1 MPESCS
7 EPLAEANESQVLRL
21 PCMAEGT
28 PKILTR
34 VFCPA
39 WRALARAQA
48 SEGTCEESEFP
59 ALPHASDLPSPA
71 PRCHPTLGPRDR
83 SPPSKEPWDLRSVS
97 WLCHSLTFHVKGSPV
112 NWAPGTGARHSWG
125 PRLLHGQHR
134 PWSWPEACGWVP
146 FKDVMSQPAMCLL
159 GSRCD
164 GRTMGMVSHWP
175 VAVRAGARLPLC
187 GCSTLPVLVCCA
199 QRFLWCFGLPDLVVS
214 GAQCLGVTSIIPGL
228 NSERQITSGPS
239 STRPSVMDP
248 AERL

>member
-1 MPESCS
+1 MHLFPFWTMVTQSWEHPLGHPGLGVHAGKLSQGGRCRDLPESCS

-48 SEGTCEESEFP
+48 SEDTCEESEFP

-97 WLCHSLTFHVKGSPV
+97 WLCHSLTFHAKGSPV
-112 NWAPGTGARHSWG
+112 NWAPGTRARHSWG
-125 PRLLHGQHR
+125 PRPLTVSTG
-134 PWSWPEACGWVP
+134 PGA
-146 FKDVMSQPAMCLL
+146 SQRHAA
-159 GSRCD
+159 GSLS
-164 GRTMGMVSHWP
+164 RT
-175 VAVRAGARLPLC
+175 
-187 GCSTLPVLVCCA
+187 
-199 QRFLWCFGLPDLVVS
+199 
-214 GAQCLGVTSIIPGL
+214 
-228 NSERQITSGPS
+228 
-239 STRPSVMDP
+239 
-248 AERL
+248 